1 MTPPPGLLTPT
12 GSEAD
17 YVGPFEAFIQQIR
30 DGFDKAVQA
39 FQDII
44 DQVNKWAWTMG
55 LATWWMVKNAIDSCV
70 EGLKRLAQF
79 VKQALEHHTP
89 VVSLMIASFRWTG
102 KVKGPVSNL
111 SIKTTRYANDNL
123 YNWSGAAAN
132 AYNDKAGLMQGAV
145 DECAARS
152 EFIAGWLF
160 TVTKSNVEYAKTL
173 ATIVTFVVGK
183 LVEGASEAG
192 TVIGIPFV
200 CETLGECAGAL
211 TEKALNVL
219 MEIGSRLVDALGDVR
234 DIQGSLKDN
243 SRLPNGAWPQVVT
256 G

>member
-1 MTPPPGLLTPT
+1 MTGPGLLTPT
-12 GSEAD
+12 GSEVD
-17 YVGPFEAFIQQIR
+17 YVGPFEAFMQQIR

-39 FQDII
+39 FRDII
-44 DQVNKWAWTMG
+44 DQIDKWAWAMG
-55 LATWWMVKNAIDSCV
+55 VATSWMIKDAVDRCA
-70 EGLKRLAQF
+70 EGIKRLAEF
-79 VKQALEHHTP
+79 VNQAVEHHTP

-102 KVKGPVSNL
+102 QVKGPVSNL
-111 SIKTTRYANDNL
+111 SIDTTRYANDNL
-123 YNWSGAAAN
+123 YTWSGAAAS
-132 AYNDKAGLMQGAV
+132 AYNDKAGLMKGAV

-152 EFIAGWLF
+152 EFMAGWLF

-173 ATIVTFVVGK
+173 AGIVTFVTGK
-183 LVEGASEAG
+183 LVEGLSQAG

-219 MEIGSRLVDALGDVR
+219 LEIGSRLVDALGDVR
-234 DIQGSLKDN
+234 DVQGSLKDN